1 MNAFPVLTGVPVLQT
16 PRLVLRAPIVADF
29 PAFLSYSTSERSRFV
44 GGPKPRHAAFEK
56 FSSMIGHWALRG
68 FGRFVITDRTS
79 GEALG
84 HVGPLQRDDAVSPEL
99 TWTLWAEA
107 AEGNG
112 FAYEA
117 AQAANS
123 WFFDS
128 SDCKEAMAEVQ
139 RENRRSHALAKRL
152 GGVVWPDG
160 PKGWMDDG
168 VVYRFRAENCGIVK

>member
-84 HVGPLQRDDAVSPEL
+84 HVGPLQRDDAVLPEL
-99 TWTLWAEA
+99 TWTLWSEA

-139 RENRRSHALAKRL
+139 RENMRSHALAERL
-152 GGVVWPDG
+152 GGVVWTDG

-168 VVYRFRAENCGIVK
+168 VVYRFRAEICGIVK